1 MPRLVDTLNTNS
13 PFPGHSAP
21 IVDIKQGGT
30 FGHMIDY
37 KALVSATPYVREH
50 VIAVLIQA
58 PRGIDF
64 LPDPPAWYRS
74 LKAIIEEQ
82 SREITG
88 LQSTLSIENVEH
100 EIGGAGEKISAVS
113 NVTRST
119 SEPTHSIPEK
129 YNMPVSLFINS
140 WITELMMDP
149 ETKTANV
156 ITRAGDGLTDHLI
169 DFYSAT
175 VLYFE
180 PDPIMKN
187 VLKAWLCCFMRP
199 AQEGAVIEGS
209 RSLTSG
215 KTDLTIDLR
224 MTATT
229 QVGPGVIK
237 LAQAIL
243 NNMRANLGGTHPAQ
257 RPAMYDDIEA
267 KVKSINDTGYAE
279 GMADA
284 TKVALPL

>member
-1 MPRLVDTLNTNS
+1 MPRLVDTLSTKS
-13 PFPGHSAP
+13 PFAGHNAP
-21 IVDIKQGGT
+21 IVDIKQGGQ

-37 KALVSATPYVREH
+37 KALVSSTPYVREH

-58 PRGIDF
+58 PRGFDL
-64 LPDPPAWYRS
+64 LPDPQSWYKS

-88 LQSTLSIENVEH
+88 LQSTLQIENVEH

-119 SEPTHSIPEK
+119 SEPSHSIPEK

-140 WITELMMDP
+140 WILELMMDP
-149 ETKTANV
+149 ETKYANI
-156 ITRAGDGLTDHLI
+156 ITRGGADVPDHLV

-180 PDPIMKN
+180 PDPTFRN
-187 VLKAWLCCFMRP
+187 VLKAWLCTFVRP
-199 AQEGAVIEGS
+199 ESEGATIEGS

-215 KTDLTIDLR
+215 KEDLTIDLR

-229 QVGPGVIK
+229 QVGSGVIE
-237 LAQAIL
+237 LAQKVL
-243 NNMRANLGGTHPAQ
+243 NNLRVAVPNPQQ

-267 KVKSINDTGYAE
+267 KVKAVNDTGYKE
-279 GMADA
+279 GMDSAES
-284 TKVALPL
+284 VALQI